1 MAGLADQ
8 MKMARLPVRM
18 LEPEAPFTEIDFAGD
33 AGVDHPLQ
41 RAIDGR
47 AADAVVFP
55 TNQIDE
61 IIRAEVTLLTEEEV
75 DDLLPLVRVLAA
87 DRLQSAQIGKS
98 RHDGYPGT

>member
-8 MKMARLPVRM
+8 MKVARLPVRV
-18 LEPEAPFTEIDFAGD
+18 LEPEAPFTEVDFAGD

-47 AADAVVFP
+47 AADAVVLA

-61 IIRAEVTLLTEEEV
+61 IVRAEVPLLAQEEV
-75 DDLLPLVRVLAA
+75 DDLLTFVRVLAA